1 MILSAILEPSDVML
15 KNIVLIRDP
24 DCNIYLVDQE
34 ILIDTGTG
42 AHFPEIKKF
51 IETNSDISKIKTII
65 NTHCHYDHTGGDKKF
80 RDWLGADILIH
91 KNDADALEHATEA
104 VVADVFGENARAITV
119 NRILKNNDI
128 INTKNFSLKV
138 IHAPGHTSGSICLYD
153 KNNNF
158 MITGDTLFADA
169 FGRTDLPSGSEKQ
182 MKASLEKIL
191 SINPKHILP
200 GHGKPKTNGIDF
212 LIKQLLNKID
222 ET

>member
-1 MILSAILEPSDVML
+1 ML

-24 DCNIYLVDQE
+24 DCNIYLLDQE

-42 AHFPEIKKF
+42 RHFSEIKKF
-51 IETNSDISKIKTII
+51 IEADFNASKIKAII

-91 KNDADALEHATEA
+91 KNDADALENATETTAAALFNVKAKA
-104 VVADVFGENARAITV
+104 VTV
-119 NRILKNNDI
+119 DRKLANNDT

-138 IHAPGHTSGSICLYD
+138 IHTPGHTSGSICLYD

-169 FGRTDLPSGSEKQ
+169 FGRTDLPTGNEKQ
-182 MKASLEKIL
+182 MKESLEKIL
-191 SINPKHILP
+191 GINPKHIFP
-200 GHGKPKTNGIDF
+200 GHGNPKSNGIDF
-212 LIKQLLNKID
+212 LIKQLLNKIS
-222 ET
+222 